1 MPPVFE
7 QISETII
14 PRWNPISCTPKP
26 TVTTEERI
34 MFSSWCLPA
43 RDEIREREMHVVN
56 WLQFSVP
63 ASSKEK
69 GEYMKSIIHS
79 STGWMG
85 GRNGIATH
93 PGR

>member
-1 MPPVFE
+1 
-7 QISETII
+7 
-14 PRWNPISCTPKP
+14 
-26 TVTTEERI
+26 

-69 GEYMKSIIHS
+69 GEYMKSIIHPRG
-79 STGWMG
+79 GWG
-85 GRNGIATH
+85 GGME
-93 PGR
+93 